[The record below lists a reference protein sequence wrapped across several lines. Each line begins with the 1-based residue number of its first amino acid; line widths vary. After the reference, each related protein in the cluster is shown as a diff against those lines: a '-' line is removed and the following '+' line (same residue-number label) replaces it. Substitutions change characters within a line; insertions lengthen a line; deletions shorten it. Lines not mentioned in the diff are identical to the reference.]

1 MCFSGSSKKTR
12 LVSHINPDV
21 LWRSAKPGW
30 DLQIVENHWSFQA
43 LSLWAL
49 LQTGL
54 AMGRMSLVYIYIYI
68 IDTQQKKHDG
78 LEQNQVI
85 LFNDVR
91 YSFLQKP
98 SRPVFPLVVWFS
110 DVFWSGFPALA
121 GDGSKKAHQKRRE
134 HMAKTCH
141 FDNQFRLLKWMA
153 YTWWLFVPALSAKQR
168 EKIWVHP
175 IETVVGWFQK

>member
-68 IDTQQKKHDG
+68 IDTQQKNMMVWNRTRWSFSMMFD
-78 LEQNQVI
+78 I
-85 LFNDVR
+85 LFCKNPAVR
-91 YSFLQKP
+91 F
-98 SRPVFPLVVWFS
+98 FHWCFWFS

-175 IETVVGWFQK
+175 IETVVGCFQK